1 MFAASKK
8 NFFNLNIKIQPE
20 KHKVRT
26 PIIRTVKLVTHSQ
39 QGTDHKL
46 LLYLQTN
53 IYKSESMNKSLDL
66 QTFSNVI
73 YKCSEPF
80 IVLFSAITLKF
91 LLIFLSSHV
100 THCTLIFILTF
111 VQSEINWQAFNR
123 IIMMIMLNK
132 KTVQVQHK
140 INQKISYYWCV
151 EIMEKCEKII
161 LLEFRQKLF

>member
-1 MFAASKK
+1 M
-8 NFFNLNIKIQPE
+8 
-20 KHKVRT
+20 
-26 PIIRTVKLVTHSQ
+26 

-53 IYKSESMNKSLDL
+53 IYKSDSMNKSLDL
-66 QTFSNVI
+66 QTFSNVL

-91 LLIFLSSHV
+91 FFLQILMFIFLSSHV
-100 THCTLIFILTF
+100 THSTLIFIVTF

-132 KTVQVQHK
+132 KTTQVQLSQNK
-140 INQKISYYWCV
+140 PKISYYWCV

-161 LLEFRQKLF
+161 LWEFRQKLF